1 MGSYTKGAIMSEETT
16 ATTEQVPDQ
25 VAETLAIVKEA
36 QAKGVFNLSEVI
48 KGRGFPTKD
57 VTIYL
62 DAEAAFDLAQINEEL
77 NSYLDVDYQ
86 KELEAK
92 AKVLADKIL
101 KSALTFTMRGVS
113 QKIVDKVMAEANE
126 KYPRDDANG
135 NNPEWVKFYVSSL
148 VAQNIIRVTDAEGN
162 IDEHLFTV
170 EEMYALR
177 EDLTRDAWDVL
188 ADTMQKLTLASGY
201 FEQLTD
207 AGFLPKS

>member
-1 MGSYTKGAIMSEETT
+1 MSEETT
-16 ATTEQVPDQ
+16 ATPEQEVPD
-25 VAETLAIVKEA
+25 AITETLTLVKEA

-62 DAEAAFDLAQINEEL
+62 DAEAAFELAQIDEEM
-77 NSYLDVDYQ
+77 NGYLEPEHQ

-92 AKVLADKIL
+92 TKTLADKIL
-101 KSALTFTMRGVS
+101 NSALTFTMRGVS

-126 KYPRDDANG
+126 KHPRDDANG

-162 IDEHLFTV
+162 VDEHLFTV
-170 EEMYALR
+170 EEMYSLR
-177 EDLTRDAWDVL
+177 EELTRDAWDVL

>member
-1 MGSYTKGAIMSEETT
+1 MSEETT
-16 ATTEQVPDQ
+16 ATTEQIPDQ

-62 DAEAAFDLAQINEEL
+62 DAEAAFNLAQIDEEM
-77 NSYLDVDYQ
+77 NDFLDADYRA
-86 KELEAK
+86 ELDTRAQDLAK
-92 AKVLADKIL
+92 KIRE
-101 KSALTFTMRGVS
+101 SALTFTMRGVS
-113 QKIVDKVMAEANE
+113 QKIVDKVMADANE
-126 KYPRDDANG
+126 KHPRDDANG

-148 VAQNIIRVTDAEGN
+148 VAQNIIRVTDANGN
-162 IDEHLFTV
+162 VDEKIFTV
-170 EEMYALR
+170 EDMYELR
-177 EDLTRDAWDVL
+177 EQLTRDAWDVL

>member
-1 MGSYTKGAIMSEETT
+1 MSEETT
-16 ATTEQVPDQ
+16 ATPEQEVPD
-25 VAETLAIVKEA
+25 AITETLSLVKEA

-62 DAEAAFDLAQINEEL
+62 DAEAAFKLAELDGEMNDFLDADYRAELDTQAKDLSAQ
-77 NSYLDVDYQ
+77 
-86 KELEAK
+86 
-92 AKVLADKIL
+92 IL

-113 QKIVDKVMAEANE
+113 QKIVDKVMKEANE
-126 KYPRDDANG
+126 KHPRDDANG

-148 VAQNIIRVTDAEGN
+148 VAENIIRVTDAQGN
-162 IDEHLFTV
+162 VDEKIFTV
-170 EEMYALR
+170 EDMYELR
-177 EDLTRDAWDVL
+177 EQLTRDAWDVL

>member
-1 MGSYTKGAIMSEETT
+1 MSEETT
-16 ATTEQVPDQ
+16 APQAEPNEAVK
-25 VAETLAIVKEA
+25 ETLQLVRDA

-62 DAEAAFDLAQINEEL
+62 DAESAFRLAEIDEAMNGFIDQDEL
-77 NSYLDVDYQ
+77 AKLQAEAD
-86 KELEAK
+86 ELSAN
-92 AKVLADKIL
+92 IR
-101 KSALTFTMRGVS
+101 KSALVFTMRGVS
-113 QKIVDKVMAEANE
+113 QKIVDKVTAEANE
-126 KYPRDDANG
+126 KHPRNESEQSNSD
-135 NNPEWVKFYVSSL
+135 WIKFYVSNL

-162 IDEHLFTV
+162 VDEHVFTT
-170 EEMYALR
+170 EEVMELR
-177 EDLTRDAWDVL
+177 EQITRDAWDVL

>member
-1 MGSYTKGAIMSEETT
+1 MSEETT
-16 ATTEQVPDQ
+16 ATPEQEAPTAIQ
-25 VAETLAIVKEA
+25 ETLAIVKEA

-62 DAEAAFDLAQINEEL
+62 DAESAFQLAEVDQEMNDFLDADYRAEL
-77 NSYLDVDYQ
+77 D
-86 KELEAK
+86 AK
-92 AKVLADKIL
+92 AQELAAKIR

-113 QKIVDKVMAEANE
+113 QKIVDKVMKEANE
-126 KYPRDDANG
+126 KHPRDDANG

-162 IDEHLFTV
+162 VDEHIFTV
-170 EEMYALR
+170 DEIYSLR
-177 EDLTRDAWDVL
+177 DEITRDAWDVL

>member
-1 MGSYTKGAIMSEETT
+1 MSEETT
-16 ATTEQVPDQ
+16 ATPEQEVPD
-25 VAETLAIVKEA
+25 AITETLSLVKEA
-36 QAKGVFNLSEVI
+36 QSKGVFNLSEVI

-62 DAEAAFDLAQINEEL
+62 DAESAFELAQLDQEMNDFLDADYRAEL
-77 NSYLDVDYQ
+77 D
-86 KELEAK
+86 AK
-92 AKVLADKIL
+92 AQELAAKIR

-113 QKIVDKVMAEANE
+113 QKIVDKVMADANE
-126 KYPRDDANG
+126 KHPRDDDNG

-162 IDEHLFTV
+162 VDEHLFTV
-170 EEMYALR
+170 EEIYSLR
-177 EDLTRDAWDVL
+177 EEITRDAWDVL

>member
-1 MGSYTKGAIMSEETT
+1 MSEETT
-16 ATTEQVPDQ
+16 ATPEQEVPTAVQ
-25 VAETLAIVKEA
+25 ETLTLVKEA

-62 DAEAAFDLAQINEEL
+62 DAESAFQLAEVDEEM
-77 NSYLDVDYQ
+77 NDF
-86 KELEAK
+86 LEADYRAELDAK
-92 AKVLADKIL
+92 AQELAAKIR

-113 QKIVDKVMAEANE
+113 QKIVDKVMKEANE
-126 KYPRDDANG
+126 KHPRDDANG

-162 IDEHLFTV
+162 VDEHLFTV
-170 EEMYALR
+170 EEIYSLR
-177 EDLTRDAWDVL
+177 EEITRDAWDVL